1 MNELTA
7 VKQAEPGRT
16 RFKAN
21 VLILAFIGALM
32 VVFLA
37 LIFGAEQA
45 NLVIGIAGTLI
56 GGFAG
61 VMRDL
66 IAPEPDP
73 SVPASLVAEMLQ
85 ALTGK
90 QAAGV

>member
-7 VKQAEPGRT
+7 VQTTPGRT

-21 VLILAFIGALM
+21 VLILAFIGAVM
-32 VVFLA
+32 VGALA
-37 LIFGAEQA
+37 LIFGESQA

-73 SVPASLVAEMLQ
+73 AVPASVVSEMLA

-90 QAAGV
+90 QAGPA

>member
-1 MNELTA
+1 MNDL
-7 VKQAEPGRT
+7 VKQTPERT
-16 RFKAN
+16 RLKAN
-21 VLILAFIGALM
+21 VLILAAIGAVM
-32 VVFLA
+32 VGALA
-37 LIFGAEQA
+37 IIFGESQA

-73 SVPASLVAEMLQ
+73 SVPASVVAEMLSVL
-85 ALTGK
+85 AGKTTGP
-90 QAAGV
+90 A

>member
-1 MNELTA
+1 MNSL

-16 RFKAN
+16 RLKAN
-21 VLILAFIGALM
+21 VLILAAIGAVM
-32 VVFLA
+32 VVGLA
-37 LIFGAEQA
+37 LIFGASQA
-45 NLVIGIAGTLI
+45 TLVIGVAGTLI

-73 SVPASLVAEMLQ
+73 SVPASVVSEMLGVL
-85 ALTGK
+85 AGKTTGSTT
-90 QAAGV
+90 